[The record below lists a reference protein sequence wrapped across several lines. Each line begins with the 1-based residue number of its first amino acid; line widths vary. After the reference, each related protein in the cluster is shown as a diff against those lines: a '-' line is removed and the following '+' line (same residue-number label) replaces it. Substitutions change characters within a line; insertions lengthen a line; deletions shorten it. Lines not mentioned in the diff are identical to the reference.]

1 MDNTKELVIHIPE
14 KLAIEVNILLQLQ
27 EKNIHELT
35 AELYTNYIKQTIKNS
50 VQRNNIMYTDSDKKR
65 IKITSQMIVA
75 AYRVSKEVYRGS
87 LTPSE
92 AKDKIHKSTGM
103 KINSAQDYIKIFIAM
118 MNGDVYH
125 RTMST
130 NATDY
135 VLRQIY
141 ADYGVDQFKLAVSAT
156 QKHIEYYESVSGSP
170 SYKKVKLIEK
180 LQNELL

>member
-1 MDNTKELVIHIPE
+1 MDNIKELVIHIPE
-14 KLAIEVNILLQLQ
+14 KLAIEINILLQLQ

-35 AELYTNYIKQTIKNS
+35 AELYTDYIKETIKNS
-50 VQRNNIMYTDSDKKR
+50 VQRNNIIYTDSHKKR

-75 AYRVSKEVYRGS
+75 AYKVSKEVHGGS
-87 LTPSE
+87 LTISE

-103 KINSAQDYIKIFIAM
+103 KINSAQDYIKNFFAM
-118 MNGDVYH
+118 MGGHVYH
-125 RTMST
+125 RTMSI

-135 VLRQIY
+135 FLRQIY

-156 QKHIEYYESVSGSP
+156 QKHIEYYESVSESS

-180 LQNELL
+180 LQGELL